1 MEFHSPVTELPVAD
15 MPASPTLDSTPE
27 ASQPPLNIHNVAL
40 SLLAGTAA
48 IVLMRYMKDVLI
60 PLALATLLFY
70 ALDPLV
76 DWLQRWRV
84 PRALGAALALSIA
97 AGGVTGIT
105 YILQSEAAEV
115 ADRLPAGARK
125 LRETIRP
132 AKTSAGALAKVDE
145 AAKELQK
152 PDAPPTKDVVR
163 VQVEE
168 PPIEVGEYLWSG
180 SMSALSLANQGVML
194 FFLTYFMLLTDDLFK
209 RKLVEFVGP
218 TLAKKRIT
226 VQILDDI
233 AGRIQQFLMIQIVTS
248 GIVALA
254 TGIALWLLGLEGAAF
269 WGLMAGVFNSIPYYG
284 PLLVTGALATVAFL
298 QFGTFSMMAA
308 VAGVALL
315 ITSLEGFLLTPTLM
329 GKAAEMNRVAIF
341 AGLLFWTWMWGI
353 AGLLLAVPLMMAIK
367 VVCDRVEDLQPVGR
381 FLGD

>member
-1 MEFHSPVTELPVAD
+1 LTEPSLED
-15 MPASPTLDSTPE
+15 LPASSSLGAAPE
-27 ASQPPLNIHNVAL
+27 AGQQALNVHNVAL
-40 SLLAGTAA
+40 SLLAGAAA
-48 IVLMRYMKDVLI
+48 IVLMRYMQQVLI

-76 DWLQRWRV
+76 DWLQRRWV
-84 PRALGAALALSIA
+84 PRAVGAALALLIA
-97 AGGVTGIT
+97 AGCVAGII

-115 ADRLPAGARK
+115 ADQLPAGARK
-125 LRETIRP
+125 LRETVRP
-132 AKTSAGALAKVDE
+132 SKMSPGALAKVDE

-152 PDAPPTKDVVR
+152 PDAPPTKGVVR

-168 PPIEVGEYLWSG
+168 PPVEVGEYLWSG

-194 FFLTYFMLLTDDLFK
+194 SFLTYFMLLTDDLFK

-233 AGRIQQFLMIQIVTS
+233 AGRIQRFLMIQIVTS
-248 GIVALA
+248 ALVAVA

-269 WGLMAGVFNSIPYYG
+269 WGLMAGVFNTIPYYG
-284 PLLVTGALATVAFL
+284 PLLVTGALATVGFL
-298 QFGTFSMMAA
+298 QFGTFTMMAA

-329 GKAAEMNRVAIF
+329 GKAAEMNRVAMF

-353 AGLLLAVPLMMAIK
+353 PGMLLAVPLMMAIK